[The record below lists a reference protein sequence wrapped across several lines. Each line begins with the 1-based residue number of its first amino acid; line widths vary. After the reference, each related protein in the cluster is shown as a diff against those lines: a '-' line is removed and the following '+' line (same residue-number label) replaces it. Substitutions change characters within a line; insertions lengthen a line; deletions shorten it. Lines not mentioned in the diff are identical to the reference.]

1 MKILVTGGT
10 GYIGSNV
17 AVQLLES
24 GYDVIVLDSL
34 SNSKSSVVERIKRIT
49 RKNLTFFKGDIRD
62 KSLLDGIFKKNTIHA
77 VMHFAG
83 LKSVADSETNPLD
96 YYATNVAGTV
106 TLIESMLFANVKKI
120 IFSSSATVYGDNG
133 LIEHSETSPLN
144 PINVY
149 GKTKF
154 IVEGMLKEIRSGNPS
169 FTYAALRYFNP
180 VGAHCSGLLGEDPKN
195 KPNNLMPILANV
207 ATGRQK
213 ELSIYGN
220 DYNTPD
226 GTCLRDYIHVTDLAA
241 GHIAALEKII
251 QTKTTF
257 TVNLGTGKPH
267 SVREL
272 IKTFELVSGK
282 KITFKYAQRRKGDLD
297 QYFANP
303 NEAERLLAWTAKLD
317 LFRMCEDAWRWQQL
331 QQSGL

>member
-34 SNSKSSVVERIKRIT
+34 SNSRSSVIERIKRIT
-49 RKNLTFFKGDIRD
+49 RRNLTFIKGDIRD
-62 KSLLDGIFKKNTIHA
+62 RTLLDEIFKKHAINA

-83 LKSVADSETNPLD
+83 LKSVADSEKNPLD
-96 YYATNVAGTV
+96 YYATNVTGTV
-106 TLIESMLFANVKKI
+106 TLIESMLFASVRKM
-120 IFSSSATVYGDNG
+120 IFSSSATVYGNNG

-154 IVEGMLKEIRSGNPS
+154 IIEGMLKEIRSANPS

-241 GHIAALEKII
+241 GHIAALKKIMGR
-251 QTKTTF
+251 KTAF
-257 TVNLGTGKPH
+257 TMNLGTGKPH
-267 SVREL
+267 SVLEL
-272 IKTFELVSGK
+272 ITAFELVSGAQ
-282 KITFKYAQRRKGDLD
+282 IPFKYVQRRKGDLD
-297 QYFANP
+297 QYYANP
-303 NEAERLLAWTAKLD
+303 NAAERLLGWTAELD
-317 LFRMCEDAWRWQQL
+317 LFKMCEDVWRWQQL
-331 QQSGL
+331 QQSGH